1 MAVVQTSEFQYYAG
15 LDPFERRL
23 LYEPIV
29 LEYAMIQSCNLTRE
43 EPESHAIV
51 DFDNLQS
58 DSEAFRVLINKLAQ
72 VCDNERGGNSVT
84 AMTILE
90 GTSGPEFVFA
100 ANRKD
105 EEETRATTRFV
116 TNLLQ
121 LAGQNPQNL
130 SSDALEKRVLWMILA
145 FNMSRITEYKDGLD
159 KALGLCLE
167 DHERRQSED
176 ETLKSELQKLREK
189 CNFSVNNIREQEEI
203 KSLRDCERLI
213 NLIHNAQLAMT
224 GIKKAIRTK
233 ARGSEFLK
241 SEPWCELKHY
251 LGRWHSY
258 RQAASFIVCAATA
271 WPLLFQDFTITSLPS
286 STRISKPIVQSDLTA
301 VAIVQHMEAFEKVKM
316 PELMQDAED
325 LRRMGLDKTIQIQLL
340 KRTFR
345 PIVHAEVLIHHYLT
359 KNGITRPDRFWR
371 QWQYIG
377 ASKPTCRL
385 CHYYFGSHSQSQ
397 IQVRPSH
404 LNLYPNWRLPEISNE
419 GDAEARE
426 AHRKLLKNIAEKV
439 RNDAKRTLQQR
450 TTKSKQ
456 HDSNTYSATPRYL
469 AKTSG
474 STNSD
479 GLAYCEVDAVGGGV
493 SLWSP

>member
-1 MAVVQTSEFQYYAG
+1 MAAVVQTSEFQYYAG
-15 LDPFERRL
+15 LDPFQRRL

-29 LEYAMIQSCNLTRE
+29 LKYAIIQSCNLARE
-43 EPESHAIV
+43 EPESHATA

-58 DSEAFRVLINKLAQ
+58 DSEAFRVLVNKLAH

-90 GTSGPEFVFA
+90 GTNGPEFVLA

-105 EEETRATTRFV
+105 EEETRATARFV

-145 FNMSRITEYKDGLD
+145 FNMPRITEYKDKLD

-176 ETLKSELQKLREK
+176 EALKT
-189 CNFSVNNIREQEEI
+189 
-203 KSLRDCERLI
+203 LRDCERLI
-213 NLIHNAQLAMT
+213 NLIHNAQLAIT
-224 GIKKAIRTK
+224 GIKKAVRTK
-233 ARGSEFLK
+233 ARSSEFLR
-241 SEPWCELKHY
+241 SGPWCELKHY

-258 RQAASFIVCAATA
+258 RQAANVIVYAAAA
-271 WPLLFQDFTITSLPS
+271 WPLLFQDFKITSLPS

-316 PELMQDAED
+316 PELMQNAED
-325 LRRMGLDKTIQIQLL
+325 LRRIGLDKAIQIQLL
-340 KRTFR
+340 RRTFR
-345 PIVHAEVLIHHYLT
+345 PIIHAEVLIHHYLT
-359 KNGITRPDRFWR
+359 KNRITRPNRFWR

-385 CHYYFGSHSQSQ
+385 CHYYFSSHSQSQ

-404 LNLYPNWRLPEISNE
+404 LNLYPNWRLPEISDE
-419 GDAEARE
+419 DDTEARE
-426 AHRKLLKNIAEKV
+426 AHRKLLKSIAEKV
-439 RNDAKRTLQQR
+439 RNDAKRTLRHR

-456 HDSNTYSATPRYL
+456 YDSNTYSATPRFL
-469 AKTSG
+469 VKRSEL
-474 STNSD
+474 TNSD
-479 GLAYCEVDAVGGGV
+479 GPAYCEVDRC
-493 SLWSP
+493 SR

>member
-1 MAVVQTSEFQYYAG
+1 MAVVQTSEFQFYAG

-43 EPESHAIV
+43 EPESHATV

-58 DSEAFRVLINKLAQ
+58 DSEAFRVLVNKLAQ

-224 GIKKAIRTK
+224 GIKKAVRTK

-325 LRRMGLDKTIQIQLL
+325 LRRMGLDKAIRIQLL

-426 AHRKLLKNIAEKV
+426 AHRKLLQNIAEKV

-469 AKTSG
+469 VKTSG

-479 GLAYCEVDAVGGGV
+479 GPAYCEVDAVGGGV

>member
-203 KSLRDCERLI
+203 NTERL
-213 NLIHNAQLAMT
+213 
-224 GIKKAIRTK
+224 
-233 ARGSEFLK
+233 
-241 SEPWCELKHY
+241 
-251 LGRWHSY
+251 
-258 RQAASFIVCAATA
+258 
-271 WPLLFQDFTITSLPS
+271 
-286 STRISKPIVQSDLTA
+286 
-301 VAIVQHMEAFEKVKM
+301 
-316 PELMQDAED
+316 
-325 LRRMGLDKTIQIQLL
+325 
-340 KRTFR
+340 
-345 PIVHAEVLIHHYLT
+345 
-359 KNGITRPDRFWR
+359 
-371 QWQYIG
+371 
-377 ASKPTCRL
+377 
-385 CHYYFGSHSQSQ
+385 
-397 IQVRPSH
+397 
-404 LNLYPNWRLPEISNE
+404 
-419 GDAEARE
+419 
-426 AHRKLLKNIAEKV
+426 
-439 RNDAKRTLQQR
+439 
-450 TTKSKQ
+450 
-456 HDSNTYSATPRYL
+456 
-469 AKTSG
+469 
-474 STNSD
+474 
-479 GLAYCEVDAVGGGV
+479 
-493 SLWSP
+493 

>member
-1 MAVVQTSEFQYYAG
+1 
-15 LDPFERRL
+15 
-23 LYEPIV
+23 
-29 LEYAMIQSCNLTRE
+29 MIQSCNLARE
-43 EPESHAIV
+43 EPESHATV

-58 DSEAFRVLINKLAQ
+58 DSEAFRVLVNKLAQ
-72 VCDNERGGNSVT
+72 VCDNERRGNSVT
-84 AMTILE
+84 AMMILE
-90 GTSGPEFVFA
+90 GTNGPEFVFA
-100 ANRKD
+100 ASRKD

-130 SSDALEKRVLWMILA
+130 SSDAVEKRVLWMILA
-145 FNMSRITEYKDGLD
+145 FNMPRITEYKDKLD
-159 KALGLCLE
+159 KVLGLCLE
-167 DHERRQSED
+167 DHEWRQSED
-176 ETLKSELQKLREK
+176 EALKT
-189 CNFSVNNIREQEEI
+189 
-203 KSLRDCERLI
+203 LRDYKKLI

-224 GIKKAIRTK
+224 GIKKAVRTK
-233 ARGSEFLK
+233 ARGSEFLR
-241 SEPWCELKHY
+241 SGPWCELKHY

-271 WPLLFQDFTITSLPS
+271 WPLLFQDFIITSLPS

-301 VAIVQHMEAFEKVKM
+301 IAIVQHMEAFEKVKM

-325 LRRMGLDKTIQIQLL
+325 LRRMGLDKAIQIQLL

-345 PIVHAEVLIHHYLT
+345 PIVHAEVLIHRYLT
-359 KNGITRPDRFWR
+359 KNGITRANRFWR

-385 CHYYFGSHSQSQ
+385 CHYYFSSHSQSQ

-404 LNLYPNWRLPEISNE
+404 LNLYPNWRLPEISDE
-419 GDAEARE
+419 DDAEARE

-450 TTKSKQ
+450 TTKRKQ
-456 HDSNTYSATPRYL
+456 HDSNTYSATPGYL
-469 AKTSG
+469 VKRSG

-479 GLAYCEVDAVGGGV
+479 GTAYCEVDRYSGEGV
-493 SLWSP
+493 NLWSP

>member
-15 LDPFERRL
+15 LDPFQRRL

-29 LEYAMIQSCNLTRE
+29 LEYAMIQSCNLARE
-43 EPESHAIV
+43 EPESHATV

-58 DSEAFRVLINKLAQ
+58 DFEAFRVLVNKLAQ

-90 GTSGPEFVFA
+90 GTNGPEFVFA

-105 EEETRATTRFV
+105 EEETRATARFV

-130 SSDALEKRVLWMILA
+130 SSDALEKRVLRMILA
-145 FNMSRITEYKDGLD
+145 FNMPRITEYKDKLD

-176 ETLKSELQKLREK
+176 EALKTELQKLREK

-203 KSLRDCERLI
+203 KCKSPSFCRPGDDRDQE
-213 NLIHNAQLAMT
+213 
-224 GIKKAIRTK
+224 IR
-233 ARGSEFLK
+233 
-241 SEPWCELKHY
+241 
-251 LGRWHSY
+251 
-258 RQAASFIVCAATA
+258 
-271 WPLLFQDFTITSLPS
+271 QDESQGQRVPQ
-286 STRISKPIVQSDLTA
+286 VWAVSDLTA

-325 LRRMGLDKTIQIQLL
+325 LRRMGLNKAIQIQLL

-359 KNGITRPDRFWR
+359 KNRITRPNRFWR

-385 CHYYFGSHSQSQ
+385 CHYYFSSHSQSQ

-404 LNLYPNWRLPEISNE
+404 LNLYPNWRLPEISDE
-419 GDAEARE
+419 DDAEARE
-426 AHRKLLKNIAEKV
+426 AHRKLLKSIAEKV

-469 AKTSG
+469 VKRSE

-479 GLAYCEVDAVGGGV
+479 GPAYCEVDRC
-493 SLWSP
+493 SR

>member
-15 LDPFERRL
+15 LDPFQRRL

-29 LEYAMIQSCNLTRE
+29 LEYAMIQSCNLARE
-43 EPESHAIV
+43 EPESHATV

-58 DSEAFRVLINKLAQ
+58 DSEAFRVLVNKLAQ

-90 GTSGPEFVFA
+90 GTNGPEFVLA

-105 EEETRATTRFV
+105 EEETRATARFV

-145 FNMSRITEYKDGLD
+145 FNMPRISEYKDKLD
-159 KALGLCLE
+159 KTLGLCLE

-176 ETLKSELQKLREK
+176 EALKSELQKLREK

-203 KSLRDCERLI
+203 KCKSPSFCRPGDDRDQE
-213 NLIHNAQLAMT
+213 
-224 GIKKAIRTK
+224 
-233 ARGSEFLK
+233 S
-241 SEPWCELKHY
+241 
-251 LGRWHSY
+251 
-258 RQAASFIVCAATA
+258 RQDESQEQRVPQVWAV
-271 WPLLFQDFTITSLPS
+271 DFKITSLPS

-316 PELMQDAED
+316 PEFMQNAED
-325 LRRMGLDKTIQIQLL
+325 LRRIGLDTAIQIQLL
-340 KRTFR
+340 RRTFR

-359 KNGITRPDRFWR
+359 KNGITRPNRFWR

-385 CHYYFGSHSQSQ
+385 CHYYFSSHSQSQ

-404 LNLYPNWRLPEISNE
+404 LNLYPNWRLPEISDE
-419 GDAEARE
+419 DDTEARE
-426 AHRKLLKNIAEKV
+426 AHRKLLKSIAEKV
-439 RNDAKRTLQQR
+439 RNDAKRTLRHR

-456 HDSNTYSATPRYL
+456 HDSNTYSATPRFL
-469 AKTSG
+469 VKRSE

-479 GLAYCEVDAVGGGV
+479 GPAYCEVDRC
-493 SLWSP
+493 SR

>member
-15 LDPFERRL
+15 LDPFQRRL

-29 LEYAMIQSCNLTRE
+29 LEYTMIQSCNLARE
-43 EPESHAIV
+43 EPESHATV

-58 DSEAFRVLINKLAQ
+58 DSEAFRVLVNKLAQ

-90 GTSGPEFVFA
+90 GTNGPEFVFA

-105 EEETRATTRFV
+105 EEETRATARFV

-145 FNMSRITEYKDGLD
+145 FNMPRITEYKDKLD

-167 DHERRQSED
+167 DH
-176 ETLKSELQKLREK
+176 
-189 CNFSVNNIREQEEI
+189 
-203 KSLRDCERLI
+203 ERLI

-224 GIKKAIRTK
+224 GIKKAVRTK
-233 ARGSEFLK
+233 ARGSEFLR
-241 SEPWCELKHY
+241 SGPWCELKHY
-251 LGRWHSY
+251 LDRWHSY
-258 RQAASFIVCAATA
+258 RQAANFIVCAAAA

-325 LRRMGLDKTIQIQLL
+325 LRRMGLDKAIQI
-340 KRTFR
+340 
-345 PIVHAEVLIHHYLT
+345 
-359 KNGITRPDRFWR
+359 
-371 QWQYIG
+371 
-377 ASKPTCRL
+377 
-385 CHYYFGSHSQSQ
+385 
-397 IQVRPSH
+397 
-404 LNLYPNWRLPEISNE
+404 
-419 GDAEARE
+419 
-426 AHRKLLKNIAEKV
+426 
-439 RNDAKRTLQQR
+439 
-450 TTKSKQ
+450 
-456 HDSNTYSATPRYL
+456 
-469 AKTSG
+469 
-474 STNSD
+474 
-479 GLAYCEVDAVGGGV
+479 
-493 SLWSP
+493 

>member
-15 LDPFERRL
+15 LDPFQRRL
-23 LYEPIV
+23 PYEPIV
-29 LEYAMIQSCNLTRE
+29 LEKPRDG
-43 EPESHAIV
+43 H
-51 DFDNLQS
+51 FDNLQS
-58 DSEAFRVLINKLAQ
+58 DFEAFRVLVNKLAQ
-72 VCDNERGGNSVT
+72 VCDNERGGDSVT

-90 GTSGPEFVFA
+90 GTNGPEFVFA

-105 EEETRATTRFV
+105 EEETRATARFV

-121 LAGQNPQNL
+121 LAGQNLQNL
-130 SSDALEKRVLWMILA
+130 SSNALEKRVLRMILA
-145 FNMSRITEYKDGLD
+145 FNMSRITEYKDKLD

-176 ETLKSELQKLREK
+176 EALKSELQKLREK
-189 CNFSVNNIREQEEI
+189 CSFSVNNIREQEEI

-224 GIKKAIRTK
+224 GIKKAVRTK
-233 ARGSEFLK
+233 ARGSEFLR
-241 SEPWCELKHY
+241 SGPWCELKHY

-258 RQAASFIVCAATA
+258 RQAANFIVCAAAA
-271 WPLLFQDFTITSLPS
+271 WPLLFQDFKITSLPS

-325 LRRMGLDKTIQIQLL
+325 LRRMGLDKAIQIQLL

-345 PIVHAEVLIHHYLT
+345 PIVHEEVLIHHYVT
-359 KNGITRPDRFWR
+359 KNGITRPNRFWR

-385 CHYYFGSHSQSQ
+385 CHYYFSSHSQSQ

-404 LNLYPNWRLPEISNE
+404 LNLYPNWRLPEISDE
-419 GDAEARE
+419 DDAEARE
-426 AHRKLLKNIAEKV
+426 AHRELLKSIAEKV

-469 AKTSG
+469 VKRSE

-479 GLAYCEVDAVGGGV
+479 GPAYCEADRC
-493 SLWSP
+493 SR

>member
-1 MAVVQTSEFQYYAG
+1 MAVVQTSEFQYYTS

-43 EPESHAIV
+43 KPESHATV
-51 DFDNLQS
+51 GL
-58 DSEAFRVLINKLAQ
+58 AFRVFVNKLAQ

-84 AMTILE
+84 AITVLE

-105 EEETRATTRFV
+105 EEDTRATTRFV
-116 TNLLQ
+116 TNFLQ

-176 ETLKSELQKLREK
+176 A
-189 CNFSVNNIREQEEI
+189 
-203 KSLRDCERLI
+203 LRDCERLI

-224 GIKKAIRTK
+224 GIKKAVRTK

-241 SEPWCELKHY
+241 SEPC
-251 LGRWHSY
+251 
-258 RQAASFIVCAATA
+258 
-271 WPLLFQDFTITSLPS
+271 
-286 STRISKPIVQSDLTA
+286 TRISKPIVQSDLTA

-325 LRRMGLDKTIQIQLL
+325 LRRMGLDNTAFSSTTIAACQL
-340 KRTFR
+340 
-345 PIVHAEVLIHHYLT
+345 I
-359 KNGITRPDRFWR
+359 
-371 QWQYIG
+371 
-377 ASKPTCRL
+377 
-385 CHYYFGSHSQSQ
+385 SH
-397 IQVRPSH
+397 P
-404 LNLYPNWRLPEISNE
+404 
-419 GDAEARE
+419 
-426 AHRKLLKNIAEKV
+426 
-439 RNDAKRTLQQR
+439 
-450 TTKSKQ
+450 
-456 HDSNTYSATPRYL
+456 SATLRL
-469 AKTSG
+469 
-474 STNSD
+474 
-479 GLAYCEVDAVGGGV
+479 DARSAFPNLSAG
-493 SLWSP
+493 

>member
-15 LDPFERRL
+15 PDPFERRL

-29 LEYAMIQSCNLTRE
+29 LEYAMIQSCNLARE
-43 EPESHAIV
+43 EPESHATV

-58 DSEAFRVLINKLAQ
+58 DSEAFRVLVNKLAQ
-72 VCDNERGGNSVT
+72 VCDNERRGNSVT

-90 GTSGPEFVFA
+90 GTNGPEFVFA
-100 ANRKD
+100 ASRKD

-130 SSDALEKRVLWMILA
+130 SSDAVEKRVLWMILA
-145 FNMSRITEYKDGLD
+145 FNMPRITEYKDKLD

-167 DHERRQSED
+167 DHEWRQSED
-176 ETLKSELQKLREK
+176 A
-189 CNFSVNNIREQEEI
+189 
-203 KSLRDCERLI
+203 LRDCEKLI

-224 GIKKAIRTK
+224 GIKKAVRTK
-233 ARGSEFLK
+233 ARGSEFLR
-241 SEPWCELKHY
+241 SGPWCELKHY
-251 LGRWHSY
+251 LGRWHSYRPY

-271 WPLLFQDFTITSLPS
+271 WPLLFQDFIITSLPS

-301 VAIVQHMEAFEKVKM
+301 IAIVQHMEAFEKVKM

-325 LRRMGLDKTIQIQLL
+325 LRRMGLDKAIQIQLL

-359 KNGITRPDRFWR
+359 KNGITRANRFWR

-385 CHYYFGSHSQSQ
+385 CHYYFSSHSQSQ

-404 LNLYPNWRLPEISNE
+404 LNLYPNWRLPEISDE
-419 GDAEARE
+419 DDAEARE

-450 TTKSKQ
+450 TTKRKQ
-456 HDSNTYSATPRYL
+456 HDSNTYSATPGYL
-469 AKTSG
+469 VKRSG

-479 GLAYCEVDAVGGGV
+479 GTAYCEVDRYSGEGV
-493 SLWSP
+493 NLWSP

>member
-15 LDPFERRL
+15 LDPFQRRL
-23 LYEPIV
+23 PYEPIV
-29 LEYAMIQSCNLTRE
+29 LEKPRDG
-43 EPESHAIV
+43 H
-51 DFDNLQS
+51 FDNLQS
-58 DSEAFRVLINKLAQ
+58 DFEAFRVLVNKLAQ
-72 VCDNERGGNSVT
+72 VCDNERGGDSVT

-90 GTSGPEFVFA
+90 GTNGPEFVFA

-105 EEETRATTRFV
+105 EEETRATARFV

-121 LAGQNPQNL
+121 LAGQNLQNL
-130 SSDALEKRVLWMILA
+130 SSDALEKRVLRMILA
-145 FNMSRITEYKDGLD
+145 FNMSRITEYKDKLD

-176 ETLKSELQKLREK
+176 A
-189 CNFSVNNIREQEEI
+189 
-203 KSLRDCERLI
+203 LRDCERLI

-224 GIKKAIRTK
+224 GIKKAVRTK
-233 ARGSEFLK
+233 ARGSEFLR
-241 SEPWCELKHY
+241 SGPWCELKHY

-258 RQAASFIVCAATA
+258 RQAANFIVCAAAA
-271 WPLLFQDFTITSLPS
+271 WPLLFQDFKITSLPS

-325 LRRMGLDKTIQIQLL
+325 LRRMGLDKAIQIQLL

-345 PIVHAEVLIHHYLT
+345 PIVHEEVLIHHYVT
-359 KNGITRPDRFWR
+359 KNGITRPNRFWR

-385 CHYYFGSHSQSQ
+385 CHYYFSSHSQSQ

-404 LNLYPNWRLPEISNE
+404 LNLYPNWRLPEISDE
-419 GDAEARE
+419 DDAEARE
-426 AHRKLLKNIAEKV
+426 AHRELLKSIAEKV

-469 AKTSG
+469 VKRSE

-479 GLAYCEVDAVGGGV
+479 GPAYCEADRC
-493 SLWSP
+493 SR

>member
-1 MAVVQTSEFQYYAG
+1 MTVVQTSEFQYYAG
-15 LDPFERRL
+15 LDPLQRRL

-43 EPESHAIV
+43 EPESHATV
-51 DFDNLQS
+51 DFDYLQS
-58 DSEAFRVLINKLAQ
+58 DSVAFRVLVNKLAQ

-84 AMTILE
+84 ALTILE
-90 GTSGPEFVFA
+90 GTNGPEFVFA
-100 ANRKD
+100 ASRKD
-105 EEETRATTRFV
+105 EEETRATARFV

-145 FNMSRITEYKDGLD
+145 FNMPRITEYKDKLD

-176 ETLKSELQKLREK
+176 EALKSELQKLREK

-203 KSLRDCERLI
+203 KCKSPSFCRPLRDCERLI
-213 NLIHNAQLAMT
+213 NLIHNAQLVMT
-224 GIKKAIRTK
+224 GIKKAVRTK
-233 ARGSEFLK
+233 ARGSEFLR
-241 SEPWCELKHY
+241 SGPWCELKHY
-251 LGRWHSY
+251 LAVGIPTVKLRT
-258 RQAASFIVCAATA
+258 SF
-271 WPLLFQDFTITSLPS
+271 
-286 STRISKPIVQSDLTA
+286 TRISKPIVQSDLTA

-316 PELMQDAED
+316 PELMQDAKD
-325 LRRMGLDKTIQIQLL
+325 LRRMGLDKAIQIQLL

-359 KNGITRPDRFWR
+359 KNGIIRPNRFWR

-385 CHYYFGSHSQSQ
+385 CHYFFSSHSQSQ

-404 LNLYPNWRLPEISNE
+404 LNLYPNWRLPEISDE
-419 GDAEARE
+419 DDAEARE
-426 AHRKLLKNIAEKV
+426 AHRKLLKSIAEKV

-469 AKTSG
+469 VKRSE

-479 GLAYCEVDAVGGGV
+479 GPAYCEVDRC
-493 SLWSP
+493 SR

>member
-15 LDPFERRL
+15 PDPFERRL

-29 LEYAMIQSCNLTRE
+29 LEYAMIQSCNLARE
-43 EPESHAIV
+43 EPESHATV

-58 DSEAFRVLINKLAQ
+58 DSEAFRVLVNKLAQ
-72 VCDNERGGNSVT
+72 VCDNERRGNSVT

-90 GTSGPEFVFA
+90 GTNGPEFVFA
-100 ANRKD
+100 ASRKD

-130 SSDALEKRVLWMILA
+130 SSDAVEKRVLWMILA
-145 FNMSRITEYKDGLD
+145 FNMPRITEYKDKLD

-167 DHERRQSED
+167 DHEWRQSED
-176 ETLKSELQKLREK
+176 A
-189 CNFSVNNIREQEEI
+189 
-203 KSLRDCERLI
+203 LRDCEKLI

-224 GIKKAIRTK
+224 GIKKAVRTK
-233 ARGSEFLK
+233 ARGSEFLR
-241 SEPWCELKHY
+241 SGPWCELKHY

-271 WPLLFQDFTITSLPS
+271 WPLLFQDFIITSLPS

-301 VAIVQHMEAFEKVKM
+301 IAIVQHMEAFEKVKM

-325 LRRMGLDKTIQIQLL
+325 LRRMGLDKAIQIQLL

-359 KNGITRPDRFWR
+359 KNGITRANRFWR

-385 CHYYFGSHSQSQ
+385 CHYYFSSHSQSQ

-404 LNLYPNWRLPEISNE
+404 LNLYPNWRLPEISDE
-419 GDAEARE
+419 DDAEARE

-450 TTKSKQ
+450 TTKRKQ
-456 HDSNTYSATPRYL
+456 HDSNTYSATPGYL
-469 AKTSG
+469 VKRSG

-479 GLAYCEVDAVGGGV
+479 VAKLILIFLMSFIQIPVRVYSLA
-493 SLWSP
+493 L

>member
-15 LDPFERRL
+15 LDPFQRRL

-29 LEYAMIQSCNLTRE
+29 LEYAMIQSCNLARE
-43 EPESHAIV
+43 EPESHATV

-58 DSEAFRVLINKLAQ
+58 DFEAFRVLVNKLAQ

-90 GTSGPEFVFA
+90 GTNGPEF
-100 ANRKD
+100 
-105 EEETRATTRFV
+105 
-116 TNLLQ
+116 
-121 LAGQNPQNL
+121 NPQNL
-130 SSDALEKRVLWMILA
+130 SSDALEKRVLRMILA
-145 FNMSRITEYKDGLD
+145 FNMSRITEYKDKLD

-176 ETLKSELQKLREK
+176 EALKSELQKPREK

-203 KSLRDCERLI
+203 KCKSPSFCRR
-213 NLIHNAQLAMT
+213 
-224 GIKKAIRTK
+224 IKKAVRTK
-233 ARGSEFLK
+233 ARGSEFLR
-241 SEPWCELKHY
+241 SGPWCELKHY

-258 RQAASFIVCAATA
+258 RQAANFIVCAAAA
-271 WPLLFQDFTITSLPS
+271 WPLLFQDFKITSLPS

-325 LRRMGLDKTIQIQLL
+325 LRRMGLDKAIQIQLL

-359 KNGITRPDRFWR
+359 KNGITRPNRFWR

-385 CHYYFGSHSQSQ
+385 CHYYFSSHSQSQ

-404 LNLYPNWRLPEISNE
+404 LNLYPNWRLPEISDE
-419 GDAEARE
+419 DDAEARE
-426 AHRKLLKNIAEKV
+426 AHRKLLKSIAEKV

-469 AKTSG
+469 VKRSE

-479 GLAYCEVDAVGGGV
+479 GPAYCEADRC
-493 SLWSP
+493 SR